1 MLASRIPWGV
11 AALAVFLFSCGAI
24 ASAQE
29 HRFEVSINTGHANP
43 PFVFQGP
50 EPFRAPPPSVVRQR
64 PERQFHV
71 RPAPTPFFGP
81 IHDVSETV
89 RRQATTVSILQS
101 VDLVGRG
108 RVRPWLARGHRL
120 RSRRRS
126 TADDLCLRRR
136 KPSRLPWRDT
146 SRRAQRAVERHRSRL
161 LVVYH
166 SSTRCHRLAT
176 SSSPARPA

>member
-81 IHDVSETV
+81 SYDVSETL

-108 RVRPWLARGHRL
+108 RVRPWLAGGIGYIHAVDRQQMISVSGDESLRGYL
-120 RSRRRS
+120 GETPLGALNALWS
-126 TADDLCLRRR
+126 
-136 KPSRLPWRDT
+136 
-146 SRRAQRAVERHRSRL
+146 VGIG
-161 LVVYH
+161 VGF
-166 SSTRCHRLAT
+166 
-176 SSSPARPA
+176 